1 MDSKGFNFVIGLFV
15 VAGIAGIF
23 ITGLWLAKTGSNEQI
38 TPYEVLFEESI
49 SGLSVGSKVSY
60 RGIRIGS
67 VTYIGIK
74 PDDPQYVL
82 VRIAIKEGYPL
93 HQGDIASLKMEG
105 ITGTS
110 FIDIEGAELGSEIIS
125 STPENPAIIP
135 SRRSELGRLVK
146 GMPDLIN
153 EGTILAQRFSEMLNQ
168 ENRDQLSSILANANQ
183 ISAMLAE
190 QGENVTTLLVTAND
204 AGTELVTVSQSL
216 REVVTKIDS
225 LVDTLEVTADGAN
238 QLITDDGTRLVKE
251 WETTA
256 QSLRKL
262 SDSAQGFLDANEA
275 SLEHFSQEGLYELTL
290 FMQEARL
297 LVAGLTRVVD
307 RIESSGARFL
317 LDQHNPEVDQK

>member
-1 MDSKGFNFVIGLFV
+1 MESKGFNFVVGLFV
-15 VAGIAGIF
+15 VVGIAGIF
-23 ITGLWLAKTGSNEQI
+23 IVGLWLAKTGSNEKI
-38 TPYEVLFEESI
+38 TPFEVLFEESV

-74 PDDPQYVL
+74 PDDPQFVL
-82 VRIAIKEGYPL
+82 VRIAIKEGHPI
-93 HQGDIASLKMEG
+93 HQGDSASLKLEG

-110 FIDIEGAELGSEIIS
+110 YIDIEGAEWGSEIIS
-125 STPENPAIIP
+125 STPENPATIP

-146 GMPDLIN
+146 GLPDLIN
-153 EGTILAQRFSEMLNQ
+153 EGTILAQRFSEMLGQ
-168 ENRDQLSSILANANQ
+168 ENRDQLTSILANINQ
-183 ISAMLAE
+183 ITAILTE
-190 QGENVTTLLVTAND
+190 QGENVTTFLATAND
-204 AGTELVTVSQSL
+204 AGNELIAVGQSL
-216 REVVTKIDS
+216 QETATKIDF
-225 LVDTLEVTADGAN
+225 LVDTLQVTTDGAN

-256 QSLRKL
+256 QSLRAL
-262 SDSAQGFLDANEA
+262 TDSAQNLLTTNEA

-297 LVAGLTRVVD
+297 LVAGLIRVVD

>member
-23 ITGLWLAKTGSNEQI
+23 ITGIWLAKTGSNEQI
-38 TPYEVLFEESI
+38 IPYEVLFEESI

-82 VRIAIKEGYPL
+82 VRIALKEGYPL

-110 FIDIEGAELGSEIIS
+110 YIDIEGAELGSEIIS
-125 STPENPAIIP
+125 STPEDPAIIP

-168 ENRDQLSSILANANQ
+168 ENRDQLSSILTNANQ

-238 QLITDDGTRLVKE
+238 QLLTNDGTRLVKE

>member
-38 TPYEVLFEESI
+38 TPYEVLFEESV

-168 ENRDQLSSILANANQ
+168 ENRDQLSSILTNANQ

-225 LVDTLEVTADGAN
+225 LVDTLDVTADGAN
-238 QLITDDGTRLVKE
+238 QLITNDGTRLVKE

-256 QSLRKL
+256 QSLRRL

-275 SLEHFSQEGLYELTL
+275 SLDHFSQEGLFELTMFL
-290 FMQEARL
+290 QEARL